1 MKIVAG
7 SVLVDAGASIY
18 ADGQGFLGPQAAA
31 LSYSVASGTT
41 TTGTITGSPATVL
54 QHANRIIEAAIW
66 FCAYLDRYLV
76 AFFL

>member
-1 MKIVAG
+1 MNMLTPNTLTFA
-7 SVLVDAGASIY
+7 
-18 ADGQGFLGPQAAA
+18 GQGFLGPQAAA